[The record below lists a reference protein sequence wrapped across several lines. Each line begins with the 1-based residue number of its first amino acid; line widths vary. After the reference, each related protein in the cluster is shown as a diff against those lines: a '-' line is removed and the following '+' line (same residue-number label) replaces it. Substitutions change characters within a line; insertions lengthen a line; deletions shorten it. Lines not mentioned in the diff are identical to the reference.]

1 MYIYPVATEAAST
14 QEIYD
19 AIAALD
25 DIRGDARHLS
35 GTMNGASRLLLKAH
49 RILGET
55 RCRVYDWRHAVQT
68 CGDVALSDLR
78 VVGESVEHGAPYA
91 PSHPTFL
98 IKILRQ
104 LRIDYSRYEFVDL
117 GSGKGRVL
125 LVASEF
131 PFRRITGVEFASEL
145 HEIAVQNVKNYRS
158 TSQRCRDIQCVNG
171 DAMQYVFP
179 DAPTVLFMFNP
190 FRPAVLV
197 PILRRLQ
204 ASLEQN
210 PRDVLLL
217 YAAPFYGDLVEQ
229 ETMLRCIARE
239 RYHNSYGL
247 PRAQGAIGGSA
258 S

>member
-1 MYIYPVATEAAST
+1 M
-14 QEIYD
+14 
-19 AIAALD
+19 
-25 DIRGDARHLS
+25 
-35 GTMNGASRLLLKAH
+35 MNGASRLLLKAH
-49 RILGET
+49 RVVGET
-55 RCRVYDWRHAVQT
+55 RCRIYDWRHAVQT

-78 VVGESVEHGAPYA
+78 VVGGSVEHGAPYA

-98 IKILRQ
+98 DKILRQ
-104 LRIDYSRYEFVDL
+104 LPIEYSRYQFVDL

-145 HEIAVQNVKNYRS
+145 HDIAVQNVKNYRS
-158 TSQRCRDIQCVNG
+158 SSQLCRDIQCVNG

-179 DAPTVLFMFNP
+179 DEPTVLFMFNP

-239 RYHNSYGL
+239 RYHNSYGI
-247 PRAQGAIGGSA
+247 PRA
-258 S
+258 